1 VLSIRRGPELNL
13 AVATSDEAVSRPGVA
28 LGDDGASVAAFMINT
43 RPIRSFFARR
53 CTSAAPAVA
62 GLALLL
68 GACASSPPAPEP
80 LENDYWVEDRVVN
93 TDTSMITLF
102 DPLDLQHHTAD
113 PDNWYQYDFAF
124 LDDMASGRFVALST
138 AANGPHWVRLTDAP
152 LSREQ
157 QALAG
162 PSAKLR
168 LRVLNER
175 LLLSGGSAW
184 PSINRSLPVALASA
198 ESEDHWLELPNGDYE
213 VTITALDSVGLDIP
227 DYVLR
232 LERVFTIADVEHAPG
247 IPHVTPTQ
255 AVAGVAGV
263 NAAGASFVERCGMT
277 PRKAEYSPLITRSL
291 PLPGALGEI
300 EVAPGLY
307 KRGRALQAAG
317 TSADLPIVVAR
328 EASIGTLGVYVKPM
342 KWLAANVN
350 SWGKSTYTT
359 HAHVLCAVRIDSVES
374 GANGLT
380 VGISP
385 EPMSFDTLPR
395 AMAQE
400 LKQQFDVWLRLSSNP
415 AYRFTSGYV
424 NRARDHRSLVFGVMQ
439 QLDLPATDVET
450 LLLMDNESRAR
461 DLIERMR
468 NQLI

>member
-93 TDTSMITLF
+93 TDTS
-102 DPLDLQHHTAD
+102 
-113 PDNWYQYDFAF
+113 
-124 LDDMASGRFVALST
+124 